1 MNLNNSKLKSSPAL
15 RAAVDGMLC
24 AVAVVGRIA
33 LGFIPN
39 VQPVTAILIL
49 MGAYIGVCDAAISAV
64 VVVIV
69 TNLLLGTGIWSIWQM
84 IVWASIGVLS
94 GIFFRECKNPILM
107 LIWAVASGY
116 IYGAVISIWSW
127 NSITASS
134 GGYVAYWLAG
144 LPYDTYHALGNGVFI
159 WFLQPIFAK
168 FTGEAGVIKSGKSSK

>member
-1 MNLNNSKLKSSPAL
+1 MKLNKETLKSSPAL

-24 AVAVVGRIA
+24 AAAVVGRLA
-33 LGFIPN
+33 LGFVPN

-64 VVVIV
+64 VIVVV

-84 IVWASIGVLS
+84 IVWAAIGVIS
-94 GIFFRECKNPILM
+94 GIIFRKGKNPILM

-127 NSITASS
+127 NAITASS

-168 FTGEAGVIKSGKSSK
+168 FTGESGVVKSNKIGK